1 MTLENESL
9 KAKRE
14 EISKENRR
22 LNDER
27 GDKDHLMTE
36 LTSKNIEMIAKLAT
50 YECTLKPLK
59 DDLLMQLNEMRT
71 RLEKAEMSNKELNLN
86 LSDIQLLESR
96 IGA

>member
-14 EISKENRR
+14 EICKENRR

-50 YECTLKPLK
+50 YECTLIPLK
-59 DDLLMQLNEMRT
+59 DDL
-71 RLEKAEMSNKELNLN
+71 
-86 LSDIQLLESR
+86 
-96 IGA
+96 